1 MKGAHWGAN
10 WVLLGAKI
18 IEERGWGN
26 PISWNRAKSA
36 LLGGEMMSQSRKV
49 IIDGEEFE
57 VEVVIEGDTY
67 RATIEGQTFE
77 FQIPESK
84 GNAPRKRGSGGGRKR
99 SGTVSASM
107 PGKIVT
113 VEVSVGDS
121 VEEGDTIL
129 ILEAM
134 KMQNEVAAPIS
145 GTVSAVH
152 CEDGIN
158 VEANIP
164 LVVIQPPVQDEG

>member
-1 MKGAHWGAN
+1 MGQ
-10 WVLLGAKI
+10 I
-18 IEERGWGN
+18 
-26 PISWNRAKSA
+26 
-36 LLGGEMMSQSRKV
+36 RKV

-57 VEVVIEGDTY
+57 VDVEVEGEAY

-77 FQIPESK
+77 FIIPESK
-84 GNAPRKRGSGGGRKR
+84 DSSPRKRSGSGGRKR

-107 PGKIVT
+107 PGKVVT

-121 VEEGDTIL
+121 VDEGQTIL

-145 GTVSAVH
+145 GTVSAIH
-152 CEDGIN
+152 CEDGMN
-158 VEANIP
+158 VEANVP
-164 LVVIQPPVQDEG
+164 LVVIEPAMPDED

>member
-1 MKGAHWGAN
+1 
-10 WVLLGAKI
+10 
-18 IEERGWGN
+18 
-26 PISWNRAKSA
+26 
-36 LLGGEMMSQSRKV
+36 MMSQSRKV

-84 GNAPRKRGSGGGRKR
+84 GNAPRKRGTGGGRKR

-107 PGKIVT
+107 PGKVVT

-145 GTVSAVH
+145 GTISAVH
-152 CEDGIN
+152 CEDGVN

-164 LVVIQPPVQDEG
+164 LVVIEPLEQDED

>member
-1 MKGAHWGAN
+1 
-10 WVLLGAKI
+10 
-18 IEERGWGN
+18 
-26 PISWNRAKSA
+26 
-36 LLGGEMMSQSRKV
+36 MSQIRKV

-57 VEVVIEGDTY
+57 VDVEIEGETY

-77 FQIPESK
+77 FLIPESK
-84 GNAPRKRGSGGGRKR
+84 GGAPRKRGSGGGRKR

-107 PGKIVT
+107 PGKVVT
-113 VEVSVGDS
+113 VEVNEGDF
-121 VEEGDTIL
+121 VEEGQTVL

-152 CEDGIN
+152 CEDGMN
-158 VEANIP
+158 VEANVP
-164 LVVIQPPVQDEG
+164 LIVIEPAMPDED